1 MFMTPEQITQIILA
15 VISIIGTL
23 IGAFLV
29 PLIRTKTT
37 KEQREFAE
45 KVIREAVRAAE
56 QIFNLQGQGIEKYD
70 FVIKYIKAEFKLSLS
85 EKEIK
90 VLIEAAVNELN
101 ENKEKI

>member
-1 MFMTPEQITQIILA
+1 MTPEQITQIILA

-23 IGAFLV
+23 IGVFLV

-45 KVIREAVRAAE
+45 KVIGEAVRAAE

-70 FVIKYIKAEFKLSLS
+70 FVIKYIKAEFKLNLS
-85 EKEIK
+85 EKEMK
-90 VLIEAAVNELN
+90 VLIEAVVNELK

>member
-1 MFMTPEQITQIILA
+1 MTPEQITQIILA

-56 QIFNLQGQGIEKYD
+56 QIFNLQGQGTEKYD

>member
-1 MFMTPEQITQIILA
+1 MTPEQITQIILA

-37 KEQREFAE
+37 KGQREFAE
-45 KVIREAVRAAE
+45 KVVGEAVRAAE

-70 FVIKYIKAEFKLSLS
+70 FVIEYIRAEFKLNLS
-85 EKEIK
+85 EKEVK
-90 VLIEAAVNELN
+90 VLIEAAVNELK
-101 ENKEKI
+101 ENKKKI

>member
-1 MFMTPEQITQIILA
+1 MTPEQITQIILA

-45 KVIREAVRAAE
+45 KVVREAVRAAE